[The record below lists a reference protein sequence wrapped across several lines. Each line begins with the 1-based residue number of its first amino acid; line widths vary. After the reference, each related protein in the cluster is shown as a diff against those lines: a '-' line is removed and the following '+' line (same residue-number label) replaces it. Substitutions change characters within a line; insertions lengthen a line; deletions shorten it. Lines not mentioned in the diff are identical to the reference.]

1 MPANNPAA
9 YFMNNPMYQENRPR
23 YDMDP
28 LLAKLAEATVAPPAK
43 TQNPLL
49 QALATSIMDSAKNMG
64 GAGVSAPAV
73 PNLPAGYTD
82 GTYGEFTDPQP
93 VTFSQNPAP
102 DVPFEYKTL
111 EEAQAAVEAAAGGE
125 IIPVIV
131 EEGQPPIGYNVRRSG
146 GGTFEDAINA
156 AKQILQNAQ

>member
-1 MPANNPAA
+1 MPSHYYHNTPSNR
-9 YFMNNPMYQENRPR
+9 FMSDPMYQENRPR

-49 QALATSIMDSAKNMG
+49 NALATSLVDAANMPR
-64 GAGVSAPAV
+64 VSV
-73 PNLPAGYTD
+73 PDVPKLPAGYTD

-102 DVPFEYKTL
+102 DVPY
-111 EEAQAAVEAAAGGE
+111 Q
-125 IIPVIV
+125 
-131 EEGQPPIGYNVRRSG
+131 
-146 GGTFEDAINA
+146 
-156 AKQILQNAQ
+156 

>member
-1 MPANNPAA
+1 MS
-9 YFMNNPMYQENRPR
+9 NPMYQENRPR

-28 LLAKLAEATVAPPAK
+28 LLAKLAEASVQPPPK

-49 QALATSIMDSAKNMG
+49 QALATSLQDAANMPI
-64 GAGVSAPAV
+64 VSAPAV

-82 GTYGEFTDPQP
+82 GTYGEFTEPQP

-111 EEAQAAVEAAAGGE
+111 EEAQAAVEAAGGGQ

-131 EEGQPPIGYNVRRSG
+131 EEGQPPIGYNVKRSG

-156 AKQILQNAQ
+156 AKHIFQNTK

>member
-43 TQNPLL
+43 PQNPLL
-49 QALATSIMDSAKNMG
+49 QALATGIMDAAKNMG

-102 DVPFEYKTL
+102 DVPIMYSKEQ
-111 EEAQAAVEAAAGGE
+111 EAEARAAAEAQGLQVVPVPDANGNIIGFNLTQPDRKVEDMINSARQ
-125 IIPVIV
+125 II
-131 EEGQPPIGYNVRRSG
+131 
-146 GGTFEDAINA
+146 
-156 AKQILQNAQ
+156 QNAE

>member
-1 MPANNPAA
+1 MPSHYYHNTPSNR
-9 YFMNNPMYQENRPR
+9 FMSAPMYQENRPR

-49 QALATSIMDSAKNMG
+49 NALATSLVDAANMPR
-64 GAGVSAPAV
+64 VSV
-73 PNLPAGYTD
+73 PDVPKLPAGYTD

-102 DVPFEYKTL
+102 DVPIMYSKEQ
-111 EEAQAAVEAAAGGE
+111 EAEARAAAEAQGLQVVPVPDANGNIIGFNLTQPDRKVEDMINSARQ
-125 IIPVIV
+125 II
-131 EEGQPPIGYNVRRSG
+131 
-146 GGTFEDAINA
+146 
-156 AKQILQNAQ
+156 QNAE